1 MTEAIST
8 VNIAGAALI
17 TQISLLAIMALGA
30 MIIHFVETTSQYNPR
45 YSGLGWI
52 ILVCSLLSLFF
63 LVYSVEFSTLWKP
76 VFRSTEP
83 TLLRWTTSIL
93 LMFLINIICVT
104 ILVSVTGGS
113 RNSPFTPIYFILPAL
128 SIFLREGLSRILL
141 YLALV
146 SLLFSINMFV
156 IDCNR
161 DEGSKK
167 IALWVVSIACFALA
181 TYIGYITRP

>member
-1 MTEAIST
+1 MQETLTT

-30 MIIHFVETTSQYNPR
+30 MIIHFMEITSQCNPR

-52 ILVCSLLSLFF
+52 ILVSSLLSLFF

-83 TLLRWTTSIL
+83 TLLRWSTSIL
-93 LMFLINIICVT
+93 LMFLINIACAT
-104 ILVSVTGGS
+104 ILVRATGGS
-113 RNSPFTPIYFILPAL
+113 RDSPFTPIYFILPAL
-128 SIFLREGLSRILL
+128 SIFLREGLGRILL
-141 YLALV
+141 YLILV
-146 SLLFSINMFV
+146 SVVFSINMFV
-156 IDCNR
+156 TDYERIG
-161 DEGSKK
+161 GSKK
-167 IALWVVSIACFALA
+167 ISLWFVSISCFVLA

>member
-1 MTEAIST
+1 MTETIST

-17 TQISLLAIMALGA
+17 TQISLLAIMAIGA
-30 MIIHFVETTSQYNPR
+30 MIIHFVETTSRYNPR
-45 YSGLGWI
+45 YSVLGWI

-63 LVYSVEFSTLWKP
+63 LVYSEEFSTLWKP

-83 TLLRWTTSIL
+83 TLLRWSTSIY

-104 ILVSVTGGS
+104 ILVRGTGGS
-113 RNSPFTPIYFILPAL
+113 TNSPFTPIYFILPAL
-128 SIFLREGLSRILL
+128 SIFLREGLARILL

-146 SLLFSINMFV
+146 SLLFTINMFV
-156 IDCNR
+156 FDYNR

-167 IALWVVSIACFALA
+167 IALWFVSTACFVLA